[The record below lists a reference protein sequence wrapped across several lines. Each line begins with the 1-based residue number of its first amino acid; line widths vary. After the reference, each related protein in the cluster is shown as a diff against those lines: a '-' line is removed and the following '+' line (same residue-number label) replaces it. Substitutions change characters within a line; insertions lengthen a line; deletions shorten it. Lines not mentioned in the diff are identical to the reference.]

1 MFHMWK
7 LEKRLP
13 QHQTLQKMMNNEHM
27 RIRIFIFLFK
37 SLNGL
42 DSIEMFEFECE
53 AANFG
58 GEAKGKL
65 RKNLHFSNEI
75 DANIAILDTIETG

>member
-1 MFHMWK
+1 
-7 LEKRLP
+7 
-13 QHQTLQKMMNNEHM
+13 MMNNEHM
-27 RIRIFIFLFK
+27 KIRIFIFLFK

-58 GEAKGKL
+58 REVKGKL
-65 RKNLHFSNEI
+65 GKNLHFSNEI
-75 DANIAILDTIETG
+75 DANIAIVDTIETS

>member
-1 MFHMWK
+1 
-7 LEKRLP
+7 
-13 QHQTLQKMMNNEHM
+13 MMNNEHM
-27 RIRIFIFLFK
+27 KIRIFIFLFK

-58 GEAKGKL
+58 GEVKGKL
-65 RKNLHFSNEI
+65 RKKF
-75 DANIAILDTIETG
+75 GMK